1 MALRVLPLYY
11 TSLMTET
18 AHIFTPTDD
27 SLEARIKAYQ
37 SSVNLLFSAEQ
48 SRKTIKR
55 DDREDTNY
63 IGTKEEVD
71 EAYVIARNSMSEALN
86 AISVSEIEEALEK
99 SYITKVQAKEFI
111 VFSQQF
117 NMTHYRSTKR
127 STHSM
132 KHSRKL

>member
-1 MALRVLPLYY
+1 
-11 TSLMTET
+11 MTET

-48 SRKTIKR
+48 SRKMIKK
-55 DDREDTNY
+55 DDREDTL
-63 IGTKEEVD
+63 K
-71 EAYVIARNSMSEALN
+71 
-86 AISVSEIEEALEK
+86 K

-132 KHSRKL
+132 KHSRKLWLNTFNLF